1 MNIADG
7 ITKCSVT
14 HPHTNTCKH
23 SDPIYKRHLKN
34 LKIHAK
40 GGITGGSTEERTD
53 LFFAQIPK
61 PLILQLYEYC
71 RRDYEMFGYPSP
83 YKYM

>member
-1 MNIADG
+1 M
-7 ITKCSVT
+7 
-14 HPHTNTCKH
+14 
-23 SDPIYKRHLKN
+23 
-34 LKIHAK
+34 KIHAK
-40 GGITGGSTEERTD
+40 GGLTGGSTEERTD
-53 LFFAQIPK
+53 RFFAEIPK

>member
-1 MNIADG
+1 MYI
-7 ITKCSVT
+7 
-14 HPHTNTCKH
+14 
-23 SDPIYKRHLKN
+23 LKIDMFLNFQDQLDVN

-40 GGITGGSTEERTD
+40 GGLTGGSTEERTD
-53 LFFAQIPK
+53 RFFAEIPK